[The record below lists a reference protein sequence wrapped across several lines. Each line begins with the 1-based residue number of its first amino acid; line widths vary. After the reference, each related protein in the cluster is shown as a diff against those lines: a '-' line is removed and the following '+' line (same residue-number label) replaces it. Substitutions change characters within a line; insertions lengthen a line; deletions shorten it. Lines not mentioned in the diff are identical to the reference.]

1 MVDAMNTS
9 HIEFKSAHAL
19 AEFLAVF
26 IPVSTALFE
35 VHERGNG
42 QFTLTFTG
50 GF

>member
-9 HIEFKSAHAL
+9 HIEFKSSTSL
-19 AEFLAVF
+19 AEFLAAF

-35 VHERGNG
+35 VTDLGNG
-42 QFTLTFTG
+42 RFKLTFTG